1 MTYATLSRPTDGVG
15 VVTLDRE
22 ERLNSL
28 SFDLV
33 VPLIERL
40 DEAIQD
46 RSIECIILT
55 GKGRAFCSGAD
66 VQDSE
71 PPPDIDGL
79 TMNQIATKAMDMLVG
94 LIRTMR
100 HAPKPVIAAING
112 PAIGGGLCLALGT
125 DIRLAAESA
134 YFRAAGINNGLTALE
149 LGLSYTLPR
158 AVGTTRAFEMAL
170 TGRDVPADEAAHMGL
185 ISRAVPDDQLMDEAI
200 AMARQI
206 LGWSTNGV
214 VHTKRLLWAGLE
226 SGSIENAFELEST
239 AQLFMRMTTENF
251 EEAMRARKEGRSPTF
266 ND

>member
-1 MTYATLSRPTDGVG
+1 MTYATLDHPADGVG
-15 VVTLDRE
+15 VLTLARE
-22 ERLNSL
+22 DRLNSL

-33 VPLIERL
+33 VPLVEL
-40 DEAIQD
+40 LNEAIDD

-55 GKGRAFCSGAD
+55 GQGRAFCSGAD

-79 TMNQIATKAMDMLVG
+79 TVNQIATKAMDILVG

-100 HAPKPVIAAING
+100 HAPKPIIAAING

-158 AVGTTRAFEMAL
+158 AVGTSRAFEMAL
-170 TGRDVPADEAAHMGL
+170 TGRDVPAGEAVEMGL
-185 ISRAVPDDQLMDEAI
+185 ISRVVPDDQLMDESI
-200 AMARQI
+200 AMAQQI

-226 SGSIENAFELEST
+226 SGSLENAFELEST
-239 AQLFMRMTTENF
+239 TQLFMRMTTQNF

>member
-1 MTYATLSRPTDGVG
+1 M
-15 VVTLDRE
+15 
-22 ERLNSL
+22 
-28 SFDLV
+28 

-40 DEAIQD
+40 DEAIED

-55 GKGRAFCSGAD
+55 GNGRAFCSGAD

-158 AVGTTRAFEMAL
+158 AIGTSRAFEMAL
-170 TGRDVPADEAAHMGL
+170 TGRDVPADEAVHMGL
-185 ISRAVPDDQLMDEAI
+185 ISRAVPDEQLMDEAI
-200 AMARQI
+200 AYGQADP
-206 LGWSTNGV
+206 GV
-214 VHTKRLLWAGLE
+214 VDQRCRPHQTTALGRPRVGQHRERIRAGIHR
-226 SGSIENAFELEST
+226 SAVHADDDPELRRGH
-239 AQLFMRMTTENF
+239 A
-251 EEAMRARKEGRSPTF
+251 SP
-266 ND
+266 

>member
-1 MTYATLSRPTDGVG
+1 MDH
-15 VVTLDRE
+15 VVTERPAEGIAVVALNRE
-22 ERLNSL
+22 ERLNSM

-33 VPLIERL
+33 VPLVEQL
-40 DEAIQD
+40 EEAIDD
-46 RSIECIILT
+46 RTIQCIILT
-55 GKGRAFCSGAD
+55 GRGRAFSSGAD

-79 TMNQIATKAMDMLVG
+79 TMNQIATKAMDIFVG

-100 HAPKPVIAAING
+100 HAPKPIIAAING

-149 LGLSYTLPR
+149 LGLSFTLPR
-158 AVGTTRAFEMAL
+158 AIGSSRAFDMAL
-170 TGRDVPADEAAHMGL
+170 TGRDVSATEAAQMGL

-200 AMARQI
+200 AMAHQI
-206 LGWSTNGV
+206 MGWSTNGV

-226 SGSIENAFELEST
+226 SGSLENAFELEST
-239 AQLFMRMTTENF
+239 AQLFMRMTTQNF
-251 EEAMRARKEGRSPTF
+251 EEAMRARKEGRAPSF
-266 ND
+266 DD